1 MPVNDGKSLEQ
12 ISEATFIEFWQMKR
26 KILDENFKRDYDYN
40 PEGEFSTGIS
50 QFIRYEN
57 VDEKRLEETGQI
69 YQSRFDIQNKGKYRL
84 VIPAAIDKMMRYRD
98 AHPEATIEETSK
110 ALGYTGEEMAAM
122 IRNFSMI

>member
-1 MPVNDGKSLEQ
+1 
-12 ISEATFIEFWQMKR
+12 MKTSSGITITIQ
-26 KILDENFKRDYDYN
+26 KENF
-40 PEGEFSTGIS
+40 PLES
-50 QFIRYEN
+50 EN

-110 ALGYTGEEMAAM
+110 ALGYTEEEMAAM